1 MENLF
6 IDASRERLRF
16 KTSVGM
22 VSTEDLWELRLE
34 DLDKL
39 YKSLKKQSKEA
50 DEESL
55 LKTKTAANKTLDLQ
69 IEIVKYVVKVR
80 LEEEEAKKLRK
91 EKAQKRAQIRELIE
105 KKAVENLEGK
115 TIEELEKELALLD

>member
-6 IDASRERLRF
+6 EQALRERLRF
-16 KTSVGM
+16 KLSVGM
-22 VSTEDLWELRLE
+22 VSVEDLWDLRLE

-39 YKSLKKQSKEA
+39 YKSLKKQAKEA

-69 IEIVKYVVKVR
+69 IEIVKHIVKVR
-80 LEEEEAKKLRK
+80 LQEAEEKKARQ
-91 EKAQKRAQIRELIE
+91 EKAQKKAQILELIGRKE
-105 KKAVENLEGK
+105 IQSLENK
-115 TIEELEKELALLD
+115 SIEELTKELEAL